1 MLVLVGMCKD
11 YRTERVNSLLPPR
24 GHARVPL
31 TAAMVTAAGLIAA
44 CAVPTTA
51 ATSPRGA
58 EPQARTSIAAA
69 AQVPK
74 LHWTSCHD
82 EFQCATARVPLD
94 YRHPGGTKISIAVV
108 RHVATDPAKRIGSL
122 FVNGGGP
129 TEQIAG
135 FLATYPGL
143 PAILR
148 QRFDIITFD
157 PRGFGFSTAVRCFPS
172 TAAEQQFLSG
182 LPPFPVGARQ
192 ESAWERTWAAF
203 DARCARHN
211 AGLLDHDTTG
221 DVARDMNLLREAV
234 DDRLLNFVGLSY
246 ASGLGAVYANLF
258 PAEVGRMVLDSNL
271 DPVAWTKPDGRLT
284 TFVRLHSDQANAANM
299 RAFLRLCG
307 QTTTTAC
314 AFSAGTPSA
323 TQAKWQT
330 LLRRLRRHPVT
341 AGDPPRTYTYADAIE
356 SVPLSTV
363 SAWQQGARL
372 LQQLWAASARRSTA
386 TPAATAGRTAAAPT
400 VYTGLEQG
408 LAVLCSDSPNPR
420 SLSAY
425 AADARLAYARSG
437 GIGLGWVWPT
447 VACARWPGH
456 GAADRYT
463 GPWNRPTAHTIL
475 LLGNTSDAVLPYR
488 DTLAMKHALAR
499 ARLLTIAGY
508 GHTAL
513 NNPSTCALGYELR
526 YLQTGSLPPPGTVC
540 RQDVAPF
547 HAP

>member
-1 MLVLVGMCKD
+1 VLTAVG
-11 YRTERVNSLLPPR
+11 
-24 GHARVPL
+24 L
-31 TAAMVTAAGLIAA
+31 TAACAASA
-44 CAVPTTA
+44 TA
-51 ATSPRGA
+51 ATSSRGA
-58 EPQARTSIAAA
+58 ERPAPATMAVP

-74 LHWTSCHD
+74 LHWTSCYGG
-82 EFQCATARVPLD
+82 FQCATARVPLD
-94 YRHPGGTKISIAVV
+94 YRHQDGTKISIAVV

-157 PRGFGFSTAVRCFPS
+157 PRGFGLSTAVRCFTS

-182 LPPFPVGARQ
+182 LPAFPVGARQ

-203 DARCARHN
+203 DTRCARHAN
-211 AGLLDHDTTG
+211 TGLLDHDTTA

-234 DDRLLNFVGLSY
+234 GERQLNFAGLSY
-246 ASGLGAVYANLF
+246 GTGLGAVYANLF
-258 PAEVGRMVLDSNL
+258 PAAVGRMVLDANL
-271 DPVAWTKPDGRLT
+271 NPVAWTKPDGSLT
-284 TFVRLHSDQANAANM
+284 TFLRLHSDQANAADL

-307 QTTTTAC
+307 RRTTTRC

-323 TQAKWQT
+323 TQAKWAT
-330 LLRRLRRHPVT
+330 LLRRMKRHPVT
-341 AGDPPRTYTYADAIE
+341 AGNPPQTYTYADAIE

-372 LQQLWAASARRSTA
+372 LQQLWAASAGRTA
-386 TPAATAGRTAAAPT
+386 TPAAPADSVAAAPA
-400 VYTGLEQG
+400 VYTGQEQG

-420 SLSAY
+420 NLSAY
-425 AADARLAYARSG
+425 AADARLAFARSG
-437 GIGLGWVWPT
+437 AIGLGWVWPT

-475 LLGNTSDAVLPYR
+475 LLGNTGDAVLPYR
-488 DTLAMKHALAR
+488 DTVAMEHDLAR
-499 ARLLTIAGY
+499 ARLLTVAEY
-508 GHTAL
+508 GHTEL
-513 NNPSTCALGYELR
+513 NNPSSCAVVYELS
-526 YLQTGSLPPPGTVC
+526 YLLTGSLPPAGTVC
-540 RQDVAPF
+540 QPDAGPFPAP
-547 HAP
+547 

>member
-1 MLVLVGMCKD
+1 M
-11 YRTERVNSLLPPR
+11 
-24 GHARVPL
+24 
-31 TAAMVTAAGLIAA
+31 
-44 CAVPTTA
+44 
-51 ATSPRGA
+51 
-58 EPQARTSIAAA
+58 AAA
-69 AQVPK
+69 AQVPE
-74 LHWTSCHD
+74 LHWNSCHD

-94 YRHPGGTKISIAVV
+94 YRHPGDTKISIAVV

-129 TEQIAG
+129 DQQIEG
-135 FLATYPGL
+135 FLAAYPGL
-143 PAILR
+143 PAIVR
-148 QRFDIITFD
+148 QRFDVVTFD
-157 PRGFGFSTAVRCFPS
+157 PRGFGLSTAVRCFPS
-172 TAAEQQFLSG
+172 PAAERHFLSG

-192 ESAWERTWAAF
+192 ESAWVRTWVAF
-203 DARCARHN
+203 DARCASRK
-211 AGLLDHDTTG
+211 AGLLDHDTTA
-221 DVARDMNLLREAV
+221 DVARDMNVLREAV
-234 DDRLLNFVGLSY
+234 GDRLLNFVGLSY

-258 PAEVGRMVLDSNL
+258 PAAVGRMVLDANL
-271 DPVAWTKPDGRLT
+271 DPVAWTRPVGSLT
-284 TFVRLHSDQANAANM
+284 TWLRMHSDQANAANM

-307 QTTTTAC
+307 QATTTAC

-330 LLRRLRRHPVT
+330 LLRRLSRHPVT

-386 TPAATAGRTAAAPT
+386 TPAATADRTAAAPT
-400 VYTGLEQG
+400 AYTGQEQG

-420 SLSAY
+420 RLSAY

-437 GIGLGWVWPT
+437 AVGPVWVWPT

-475 LLGNTSDAVLPYR
+475 LLGNTGDAVLPYR
-488 DTLAMKHALAR
+488 DTLAMEHDLAR
-499 ARLLTIAGY
+499 ARVLTIAGY

-513 NNPSTCALGYELR
+513 SNPSTCAFGYELG
-526 YLQTGSLPPPGTVC
+526 YLQTGALPPSGTVC
-540 RQDVAPF
+540 RQDTAPF
-547 HAP
+547 PTQ

>member
-1 MLVLVGMCKD
+1 
-11 YRTERVNSLLPPR
+11 
-24 GHARVPL
+24 
-31 TAAMVTAAGLIAA
+31 MVTAAGLIAA
-44 CAVPTTA
+44 CAGPATA
-51 ATSPRGA
+51 ATSSRGA
-58 EPQARTSIAAA
+58 EPPAHTSMAAV

-94 YRHPGGTKISIAVV
+94 YRHPDGTRISIAVV
-108 RHVATDPAKRIGSL
+108 RHDATDPAKRVGSL

-129 TEQIAG
+129 DQQIEG
-135 FLATYPGL
+135 FLAAYPGL

-157 PRGFGFSTAVRCFPS
+157 PRGFGLSTAVRCFTS

-211 AGLLDHDTTG
+211 AGLLDHDTTA

-234 DDRLLNFVGLSY
+234 GDRLLNFVGLSY

-258 PAEVGRMVLDSNL
+258 PAAVGRMVLDANL

-284 TFVRLHSDQANAANM
+284 TFLRLHSDQANAANM

-323 TQAKWQT
+323 TQAKWKT
-330 LLRRLRRHPVT
+330 LLRRLSRHPVT
-341 AGDPPRTYTYADAIE
+341 AGHPPQTYTYADAIE

-372 LQQLWAASARRSTA
+372 LQHLWAASARRGTA
-386 TPAATAGRTAAAPT
+386 TPAAAADRAAAAPT

-447 VACARWPGH
+447 VACAQWPGH

-463 GPWNRPTAHTIL
+463 GPWDRPTAHTIL
-475 LLGNTSDAVLPYR
+475 LLGNTGDAVLPYR
-488 DTLAMKHALAR
+488 DTLAMEHNLAR
-499 ARLLTIAGY
+499 ARLLSIAGY
-508 GHTAL
+508 GHTEL
-513 NNPSTCALGYELR
+513 SNPSTCALDYELS
-526 YLQTGSLPPPGTVC
+526 YLQTGSLPPAGTVC
-540 RQDVAPF
+540 PQDAAPF
-547 HAP
+547 PAP